1 MRRFGRRVFDVL
13 AVWVAVSILAF
24 AVGSLAPGDP
34 AEMMLQRQTGEPPS
48 REAVEA
54 LRRRL
59 GLDAPLPVRYARWVG
74 RSLRGDLGVSYRTG
88 EPVLRDLADR
98 LPATIELAM
107 AAFVLA
113 LGVSLPL
120 GILSAARRG
129 SWLDHASR
137 AAALFGVSVPSFVS
151 GYLLILAFA
160 VSLRMLPVAGRG
172 GISHLILPAV
182 TLASGVAAGLLRL
195 TRAAL
200 LEELSQ
206 DYIRTAYAK
215 GLRERTVLLRHALRG
230 ALVPVVTLAA
240 VRFGH
245 LIGGA
250 AIVETV
256 FAWPGVGKHIV
267 DSIHA
272 RDYPAIQGFVLFLGT
287 TFVALNLLVD
297 VSYRALD
304 PRARVAAGG
313 HG

>member
-1 MRRFGRRVFDVL
+1 MRRLVRRIADVL
-13 AVWVAVSILAF
+13 TVWVAVSMLAF

-48 REAVEA
+48 RAAVEA

-59 GLDAPLPVRYARWVG
+59 GLDAPLPLRYARWVA
-74 RSLRGDLGVSYRTG
+74 RSLHGDLGISYRTG

-98 LPATIELAM
+98 LPATIELAV
-107 AAFVLA
+107 AAFALA
-113 LGVSLPL
+113 LGVALPL
-120 GILSAARRG
+120 GIFAAWRRG
-129 SWLDHASR
+129 SWIDHASR
-137 AAALFGVSVPSFVS
+137 AVALLGASVPSFFS
-151 GYLLILAFA
+151 GYVLILVFA
-160 VSLRMLPVAGRG
+160 VSLRILPVAGRG
-172 GISHLILPAV
+172 GVSHLVLPAV

-200 LEELSQ
+200 LEELAQ
-206 DYIRTAYAK
+206 DYVRTAYAK
-215 GLRERTVLLRHALRG
+215 GLRERVVLLRHALRG

-256 FAWPGVGKHIV
+256 FAWPGVGKHVV
-267 DSIHA
+267 DSIYA

-287 TFVALNLLVD
+287 AFVVVNLLVD
-297 VSYRALD
+297 LSYRALD
-304 PRARVAAGG
+304 PRAALAARR